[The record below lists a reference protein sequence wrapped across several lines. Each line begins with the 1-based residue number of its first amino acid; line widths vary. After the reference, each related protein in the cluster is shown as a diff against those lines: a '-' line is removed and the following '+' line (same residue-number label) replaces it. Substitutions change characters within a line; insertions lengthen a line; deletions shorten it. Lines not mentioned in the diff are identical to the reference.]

1 LNFGKIGI
9 RISLMTA
16 EININRP
23 WLTPIDTSKNP
34 AQAEKKIKELGE
46 RAREIN
52 PPRKPPQPPRNYPNK
67 TT

>member
-1 LNFGKIGI
+1 
-9 RISLMTA
+9 MTA